1 MLNVLKVFIGII
13 LGLLTM
19 GVLSAS
25 AGYYFFVT
33 NLSAKPTKPKF
44 AEERNQSSISKPV
57 AKKPVVKA
65 VDKSG
70 TEKAASPAK
79 ELPPGAYSATVTWET
94 GVSLRQE
101 PIDTSEKIGSV
112 GFREKV
118 AVLKTNDDKSWA
130 QVRNA
135 NGSVEGWLK
144 MGNIERDA
152 ADN

>member
-44 AEERNQSSISKPV
+44 AEERNPSIVSKAE
-57 AKKPVVKA
+57 AKKPIAQPTNKPEIEQ
-65 VDKSG
+65 
-70 TEKAASPAK
+70 EKTSKK
-79 ELPPGAYSATVTWET
+79 ELPPGAYGATVTWET
-94 GVSLRQE
+94 GVSLRKE

-112 GFREKV
+112 GFREKI
-118 AVLKTNDDKSWA
+118 AVLKTNDDKSWV
-130 QVRNA
+130 QVRSN

-152 ADN
+152 AGN